1 MNFSLNATSMYDKNG
16 KPLCICNKTNCIVE
30 CFLLIL
36 FFYCLFRG
44 VLWKSDVKFLFLFT
58 FKINRSHRNL
68 IWLLAFDSS
77 SMFTYWVT
85 CFLFFY
91 ILKVCY
97 LSSYT
102 SYFSKFLLNLNLDF
116 LQISSIKHKIINMNF
131 YIHVTLINFYYLQ
144 LVWVHSVHFVQEK
157 KSFFGVIS
165 K

>member
-85 CFLFFY
+85 CFFILLYFKGMLFIILYFIFFQVSSESKFRFFY
-91 ILKVCY
+91 K
-97 LSSYT
+97 SPQSNT
-102 SYFSKFLLNLNLDF
+102 KLLIWIFIFMLL
-116 LQISSIKHKIINMNF
+116 
-131 YIHVTLINFYYLQ
+131 
-144 LVWVHSVHFVQEK
+144 
-157 KSFFGVIS
+157 
-165 K
+165 